1 MAFKS
6 DLMQKIYFLSTISNE
21 VYSATKY
28 EDGTTICQYVE
39 PYLKLFKVL
48 GEPET
53 QKKLKE
59 LAELYKDKKCSDYF
73 KELYL
78 FGEKYPDELFEK
90 LIDGTYTTN
99 LKKFLQGPVLL
110 EMVEVTKNSE
120 YIKILSENDF
130 IDL

>member
-6 DLMQKIYFLSTISNE
+6 DLMQTINFLSGITVE
-21 VYSATKY
+21 VYRATNY

-53 QKKLKE
+53 QKTLKE

-78 FGEKYPDELFEK
+78 FGEKYPVELFEK
-90 LIDGTYTTN
+90 LIEGTYTAT

-110 EMVEVTKNSE
+110 EMVEVTKNAE
-120 YIKILSENDF
+120 YIKILSENEF
-130 IDL
+130 IQL

>member
-6 DLMQKIYFLSTISNE
+6 DLMQTINFLSGITVE
-21 VYSATKY
+21 VYRATNY
-28 EDGTTICQYVE
+28 EDGTTICQYIE

-53 QKKLKE
+53 QKTLKE

-78 FGEKYPDELFEK
+78 FGEKYPVELFEK
-90 LIDGTYTTN
+90 LIEGTYTST

-110 EMVEVTKNSE
+110 EMVEVTKNAE
-120 YIKILSENDF
+120 YIKILSENEF
-130 IDL
+130 IQL